1 MTAIV
6 VVGAQWGDEG
16 KGKIVDVLTEH
27 AHWVVRFQG
36 GNNAGHT
43 IVVDGVKTALSL
55 LPSGIMRPGVRSLLA
70 AGVVLNPSVLL
81 SEIERVRLAGVRIT
95 PDTFMIDRDAHLVL
109 DYHIMV
115 DKARERQRGP
125 LRIGTTGRGIGPAY
139 EDRSQRS
146 GIRCAD
152 LLNPSRMKEVVRAHV
167 EEKNRLLGHV
177 LESDTQ
183 VDFESVWSKLEQE
196 AAILAPFIGNGSKV
210 LYEALRRGE
219 NVIFEGAQGV
229 LLDQMHGTYPYVT
242 SSSTIAGAALTGAG
256 LGPREINAVLGVAK
270 AYCTRVGEGP
280 FPSEMEES
288 VGEEVRNRGKE
299 FGTVTG
305 RPRRCGW
312 FDALAMKRAVRV
324 SGIDSV
330 ILTKLDVLTG
340 LRKVKVC
347 TGYELD
353 GEVLDDV
360 PALIEDYERLKPLYV
375 ELAGWS
381 EDISTF
387 RRWEDL
393 PGTVREFVREVSAL
407 IECPVSF
414 VSVAPGRE
422 ATIAVDVPEA
432 LRPFVSVPNV
442 AAL

>member
-1 MTAIV
+1 
-6 VVGAQWGDEG
+6 
-16 KGKIVDVLTEH
+16 
-27 AHWVVRFQG
+27 
-36 GNNAGHT
+36 
-43 IVVDGVKTALSL
+43 
-55 LPSGIMRPGVRSLLA
+55 
-70 AGVVLNPSVLL
+70 
-81 SEIERVRLAGVRIT
+81 
-95 PDTFMIDRDAHLVL
+95 
-109 DYHIMV
+109 
-115 DKARERQRGP
+115 
-125 LRIGTTGRGIGPAY
+125 
-139 EDRSQRS
+139 
-146 GIRCAD
+146 
-152 LLNPSRMKEVVRAHV
+152 MKEVVRAHV
-167 EEKNRLLGHV
+167 EEKNKLLAHV

-183 VDFESVWSKLEQE
+183 VDFESVWTKLEQE
-196 AAILAPFIGNGSKV
+196 TAILAPFIGNGSKV
-210 LYEALRRGE
+210 LYEALRRRE

-256 LGPREINAVLGVAK
+256 LGPREIDAVLGVAK

-280 FPSEMEES
+280 FPSEMDES
-288 VGEEVRNRGKE
+288 VGEEIRNRGKE
-299 FGTVTG
+299 FGTITG

-340 LRKVKVC
+340 LRKIKVC

-360 PALIEDYERLKPLYV
+360 PALIEDYARMKPCYV

-381 EDISTF
+381 EDISSI
-387 RRWEDL
+387 RRWGEL
-393 PGTVREFVREVSAL
+393 PATVRDFVGEVSRL

-422 ATIAVDVPEA
+422 ATIVVDVPDT
-432 LRPFVSVPNV
+432 LKPFVSLPGV
-442 AAL
+442 AGN

>member
-16 KGKIVDVLTEH
+16 KGKIVDVLTEN
-27 AHWVVRFQG
+27 AQWVVRFQG

-55 LPSGIMRPGVRSLLA
+55 LPSGIMRSGVKSLLA

-81 SEIERVRLAGVRIT
+81 AEIERVRSAGVTIT

-152 LLNPSRMKEVVRAHV
+152 LLNPARMRELVQAHL
-167 EEKNRLLGHV
+167 EEKNKLLADV
-177 LESDTQ
+177 LESDVQ
-183 VDFESVWSKLEQE
+183 VDFESVWAKLEQE
-196 AAILAPFIGNGSKV
+196 AAILAPFIGNGSKT
-210 LYEALRRGE
+210 LYDALRRGE

-229 LLDQMHGTYPYVT
+229 LLDQIHGTYPYVT

-280 FPSEMEES
+280 FPSEMDES
-288 VGEEVRNRGKE
+288 VGEEIRSRGKE
-299 FGTVTG
+299 FGTITG

-312 FDALAMKRAVRV
+312 FDALAMKRAIRV

-340 LRKVKVC
+340 LRKIKVC
-347 TGYELD
+347 TGYEVD
-353 GEVLDDV
+353 GEILDDV
-360 PALIEDYERLKPLYV
+360 PALIEEYARIKPQYV
-375 ELAGWS
+375 ELDGWT
-381 EDISTF
+381 EDITTV

-393 PGTVREFVREVSAL
+393 PATVRDFVRSVASL

-422 ATIAVDVPEA
+422 ATIAVDVPDI
-432 LRPFVSVPNV
+432 LKPFWT
-442 AAL
+442 A